1 MFSYYNRRMLTTIQA
16 KHKEDADRTSKK
28 KSPDELSRKITLI
41 DSLQTIMHFMH
52 IVYMYQYQ
60 ILTNILHNTYIHFDF
75 YRCMYTYTKF

>member
-1 MFSYYNRRMLTTIQA
+1 ML
-16 KHKEDADRTSKK
+16 
-28 KSPDELSRKITLI
+28 DELSRKITLI

-75 YRCMYTYTKF
+75 YHMYVYIHKILKFDFNKTQCIKY